1 VEDVRLN
8 QIMAA
13 PQWMQLT
20 RLLRQGHDLDIVSLL
35 DAAARENFWS
45 KLVAFLFDSNAAH
58 MLGSDVFFKWLSRF
72 PMLSDSVRQI
82 SAQPHTI
89 TTELEWGTFA
99 KRRVDILV
107 KVQGATGTPL
117 LVIGIENKVWAGE
130 GIEQLSHYQQALARA
145 FPRSPTFLI
154 FLSLDGRIGETLC
167 VNSRCSCIPA
177 SYSTLAD
184 TFMELSHDA
193 LPSVAFL
200 LKTLSNH
207 LRTQMTAKLPFDKK
221 VLDKVRAI
229 YANPALRRQLDVIN
243 RCRAYLPS
251 IKGSLE
257 QAVKDQL
264 NVFTPKLDDWDYHPK
279 RAPLPQEFK
288 LRVEALSPPKSSGFD
303 IWYMLVSENQEPF
316 FGDSYRVLAVAL
328 CETPKGKLRIN
339 EAFPSPLGMTTYKN
353 WWKWHVLWVGDTYR
367 LHDLATEDVHGLAS
381 LLANAAN
388 DSFHQIQKA
397 LGLCRLGKIKVR
409 RNTR

>member
-1 VEDVRLN
+1 MEEVRLN
-8 QIMAA
+8 QITAA
-13 PQWMQLT
+13 PQWVQLT
-20 RLLRQGHDLDIVSLL
+20 RLLRQSHNLDIVSLL

-72 PMLSDSVRQI
+72 PMLSDSVSQI

-99 KRRVDILV
+99 KRRVDILI
-107 KVQGATGTPL
+107 KVQGATGSPL
-117 LVIGIENKVWAGE
+117 LVLGIENKVWAGE

-154 FLSLDGRIGETLC
+154 FLSPDGRNGETLC
-167 VNSRCSCIPA
+167 GKSKCSCIPA

-184 TFMELSHDA
+184 TFSELSYGA

-200 LKTLSNH
+200 LKTLSIH
-207 LRTQMTAKLPFDKK
+207 LRTQMTAKSPFDKK

-229 YANPALRRQLDVIN
+229 YADPELRKQLDVIN

-251 IKGSLE
+251 IKGPLE
-257 QAVKDQL
+257 QAVKNQL
-264 NVFTPKLDDWDYHPK
+264 KPFKPKLDDWDYHPK

-288 LRVEALSPPKSSGFD
+288 LRVEELSPPKASGFD
-303 IWYMLVSENQEPF
+303 VWYMLVSEKGEPF

-328 CETPKGKLRIN
+328 CETPAARVKIN
-339 EAFPSPLGMTTYKN
+339 KAFPSPLGMTHYKN

-367 LHDLATEDVHGLAS
+367 LQDLATEDVRGLSS

-388 DSFHQIQKA
+388 DSFHKIQKA
-397 LGLCRLGKIKVR
+397 LSRCRPEKAKAR